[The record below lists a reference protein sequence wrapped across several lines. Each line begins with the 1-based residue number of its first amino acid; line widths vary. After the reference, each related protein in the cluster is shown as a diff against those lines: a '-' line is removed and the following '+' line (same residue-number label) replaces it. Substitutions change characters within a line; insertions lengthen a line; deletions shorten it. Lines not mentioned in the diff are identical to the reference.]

1 MKLEHEDVIATYK
14 FPNKSMFNTFSQF
27 TKVRRREGFDELLKL
42 LITINPLPKNVSEFL
57 ELEEHLNFVE
67 NSIRPLNEAMIA
79 LNDDDASST
88 HKDDNDTVDSSGRWG
103 SGIGQSKEKLTDE
116 SAMILTPSDE
126 TLVNIQMK
134 GKITTIF
141 IQVSIIVSILYMGCV
156 YFKTIRI
163 NESTIVRVVL
173 TCVTLILTF
182 TFIKGRHKK
191 RSIESEIIKLRAKR
205 GVNLNASNE
214 SEDGT
219 A

>member
-1 MKLEHEDVIATYK
+1 MSTYK

-67 NSIRPLNEAMIA
+67 NSIRPRNEAMIA

-88 HKDDNDTVDSSGRWG
+88 DKADNYNVDSSIRLG

-116 SAMILTPSDE
+116 SAIILTPSDE

-134 GKITTIF
+134 SKITTNLTTTTCNSF
-141 IQVSIIVSILYMGCV
+141 SYYWSTYNFSI
-156 YFKTIRI
+156 
-163 NESTIVRVVL
+163 
-173 TCVTLILTF
+173 
-182 TFIKGRHKK
+182 
-191 RSIESEIIKLRAKR
+191 
-205 GVNLNASNE
+205 
-214 SEDGT
+214 
-219 A
+219 